1 MTKAM
6 TEKRLTI
13 QKASPEKQVL
23 QSFVYGIVAILIFTS
38 LCDYNPTSYHSSP
51 KGETSPLLGQF
62 GVYLARYI
70 LSVFGISAWL
80 LPWESKVSAIGPA
93 WPPFFEGLIS

>member
-51 KGETSPLLGQF
+51 KGETSPLL
-62 GVYLARYI
+62 VTSDIY
-70 LSVFGISAWL
+70 
-80 LPWESKVSAIGPA
+80 
-93 WPPFFEGLIS
+93 